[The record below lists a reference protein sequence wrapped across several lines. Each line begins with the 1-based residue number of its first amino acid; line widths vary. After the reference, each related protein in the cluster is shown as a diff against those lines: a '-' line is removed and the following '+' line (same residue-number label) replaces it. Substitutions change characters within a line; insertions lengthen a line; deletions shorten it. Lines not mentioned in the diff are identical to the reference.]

1 MKRLLVSCCFCMCML
16 AGYANVVLPNIF
28 GHHMVLQ
35 REQPV
40 AIFGQAD
47 PGEQVSVR
55 FGDQTKRVTTDGGGR
70 WKILLSP
77 MKASDIGQDLTI
89 QGANTIVLRDVVVGE
104 VWICSGQSNMEYQMR
119 KLEKLS
125 PPQTGGD
132 FPKDEVEIAKNPQ
145 IRLFLVRRK
154 FLTKPD
160 HTYAGWSIAQDSA
173 LRQFSAAG
181 YFFAKK
187 VQSELDVPVGMIS
200 AAVSGSRIEPWI
212 PQVALQHEAY
222 FKGQKIEG
230 DPGKFFESMIAPL
243 APYTIKG
250 FLWYQGETNVFLQE
264 NISYAYKL
272 KTLIKSWRKQWGDDR
287 LPFYFT
293 QIAPFQYSI
302 DEAGK
307 QRMSRYVLPAF
318 REAQDL
324 VLQLPHTGRIVT
336 TDLVDDVTDLHPS
349 YKWEVG
355 RRLAL
360 QALRKT
366 YNYPLVADGPTC
378 KAIKVRGDMAL
389 IVFDHAHGLHTRD
402 GEALTGFEVAG
413 EDGNFFG
420 ADAYIQRQ
428 TVYVSASAVPKIV
441 HVRFAWDEAAQPN
454 LVNGAG
460 LPALPFRSDNPYKK
474 LKL

>member
-1 MKRLLVSCCFCMCML
+1 SCCFCMCML

-89 QGANTIVLRDVVVGE
+89 QGVNTIVLRDVVVGE

-181 YFFAKK
+181 YSFAKK

-355 RRLAL
+355 RRLEL

-366 YNYPLVADGPTC
+366 YN
-378 KAIKVRGDMAL
+378 
-389 IVFDHAHGLHTRD
+389 
-402 GEALTGFEVAG
+402 
-413 EDGNFFG
+413 
-420 ADAYIQRQ
+420 
-428 TVYVSASAVPKIV
+428 
-441 HVRFAWDEAAQPN
+441 
-454 LVNGAG
+454 
-460 LPALPFRSDNPYKK
+460 
-474 LKL
+474 